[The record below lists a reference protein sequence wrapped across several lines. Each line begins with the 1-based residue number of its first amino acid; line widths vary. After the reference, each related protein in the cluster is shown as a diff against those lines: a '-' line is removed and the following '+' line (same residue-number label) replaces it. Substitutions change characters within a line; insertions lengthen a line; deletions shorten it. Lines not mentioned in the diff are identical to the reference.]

1 SGEATTQATTAILV
15 SSTAIVPPYLTDV
28 SHLALVKWKRERQ
41 ELCKFECGRNV
52 EEVTED
58 RIVEE
63 LNKIVGNV
71 MNDAILGVDSI
82 SNPELKVNLKERDV

>member
-1 SGEATTQATTAILV
+1 MKTPSKHAVQ
-15 SSTAIVPPYLTDV
+15 S
-28 SHLALVKWKRERQ
+28 LVKINRKRYEA
-41 ELCKFECGRNV
+41 NV

>member
-1 SGEATTQATTAILV
+1 
-15 SSTAIVPPYLTDV
+15 
-28 SHLALVKWKRERQ
+28 
-41 ELCKFECGRNV
+41 NV